1 MTHAATT
8 PGAASPLV
16 AALERAWTAIRTHHP
31 DVPAAVVIV
40 ASGGDA
46 NRLALGHFAPGR
58 WQVNGTGHHE
68 VLIGAEGLARGPDD
82 VLTTL
87 LHEAAH
93 GLANARGIQDT
104 SRQGRYHNHRYATL
118 AAELGLD
125 VARDPR
131 IGWSLTTLAQ
141 PTAQRYAAVLA
152 ELRAALVLWR
162 YLDHPRRPH
171 RHLAQPARLHLP
183 LPAAH
188 PHLAGNVG
196 RGAGHLRR
204 LPRHLRTPLTRTR
217 LLHKRL
223 MIR

>member
-1 MTHAATT
+1 MTHSTTT
-8 PGAASPLV
+8 PGVASPLV
-16 AALERAWTAIRTHHP
+16 AALERAWATIRTHHP

-46 NRLALGHFAPGR
+46 KRLALGHFAPGR

-68 VLIGAEGLARGPDD
+68 VLIGAEGLARGPQD

-104 SRQGRYHNHRYATL
+104 SRQGRYHNHRYAQL

-131 IGWSLTTLAQ
+131 IGWSLTTLPQ
-141 PTAQRYAAVLA
+141 PTAQRYAAVLD

-162 YLDHPRRPH
+162 YLDT
-171 RHLAQPARLHLP
+171 
-183 LPAAH
+183 
-188 PHLAGNVG
+188 LAGRTVTSRNLL
-196 RGAGHLRR
+196 ACLCPCQRR
-204 LPRHLRTPLTRTR
+204 LRIARATLAEAPVVCGACQGEFEPIDT
-217 LLHKRL
+217 
-223 MIR
+223 